1 MSEEGRK
8 YRVKPE
14 RIVGGNPF
22 KTLSRADMIA
32 RTNIQSRAKAFNF
45 DEVNEKVEDLA
56 LFNTIRMEPLIA
68 RNPQAVYKLL
78 KSIIKGWSK
87 KWRNLVEEILPPLE
101 QFQQQQQVLV
111 AQGVAQYVDAKLKEA
126 EMLRQPAPKILIDEL
141 MAVVS
146 DLISESAT
154 PPAPEVVK
162 EREKE
167 AKNGQKPV

>member
-1 MSEEGRK
+1 M
-8 YRVKPE
+8 
-14 RIVGGNPF
+14 
-22 KTLSRADMIA
+22 
-32 RTNIQSRAKAFNF
+32 
-45 DEVNEKVEDLA
+45 
-56 LFNTIRMEPLIA
+56 
-68 RNPQAVYKLL
+68 
-78 KSIIKGWSK
+78 
-87 KWRNLVEEILPPLE
+87 
-101 QFQQQQQVLV
+101 
-111 AQGVAQYVDAKLKEA
+111 AQYVDAKLKEA